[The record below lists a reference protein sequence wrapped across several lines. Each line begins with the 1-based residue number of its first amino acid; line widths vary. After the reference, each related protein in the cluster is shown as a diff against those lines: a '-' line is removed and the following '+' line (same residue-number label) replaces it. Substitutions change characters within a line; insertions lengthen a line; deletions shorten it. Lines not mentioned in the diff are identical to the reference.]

1 MTRQEEPESR
11 SAGKKAEVAVMFGF
25 DQLKSWVLP
34 KRTPCAG
41 AMYCV
46 GMTVGN
52 TDICV
57 GMTVGNTDISPMI
70 DAGSYPPKC
79 SSAAFSLAKKEKAR
93 TGSRLL
99 PGCTGGTWSMEP
111 PVSTKSSGSGC
122 GREPKLPGIGV
133 PKPKMPLTPSKSGE
147 LQ

>member
-52 TDICV
+52 TDI
-57 GMTVGNTDISPMI
+57 SPTI
-70 DAGSYPPKC
+70 DAGSYPPNC
-79 SSAAFSLAKKEKAR
+79 SSAAFSLAKKENAR

-99 PGCTGGTWSMEP
+99 PGCKGGTWSMKP

-122 GREPKLPGIGV
+122 GREPKLPGVGV